1 MSRLARLWRLLTEA
15 PTAVSEPGR
24 RREIQLLS
32 SLLVVLVALG
42 TLSMLIQVLL
52 DTESWPTYVAEAV
65 ALAVL
70 GLAYGLGRTG
80 RFTAAALLT
89 VGVSTTACFTIAIFE
104 PRDATAYAL
113 LFVNMFLAR
122 LLFNKAGVWTMMAVN
137 LVGVILL
144 LPALGAPL
152 SSRDI
157 VMVSMFLVLV
167 AALLWLGARH
177 RDAVEHD
184 RRAALSA
191 SEARLNEA
199 QRISQLGSW
208 ELDLANNR
216 LTWSDEI
223 FRMFGID
230 RSRFDSSYEAFLAA
244 VHPEDR
250 ETVRR
255 AYAESVRNHVPY
267 EITHRLL
274 LPGGDVKYVHERCE
288 TVYAGDGTPLRSLG
302 TVQDITARVEAERA
316 LRESENDYRALIE
329 NANVGILVNHRGR
342 HVFANSRLLAMLGYS
357 ADELR
362 QTGIQEL
369 VHPDE
374 YQKVM
379 ERFRDRHAG
388 RPAPNVYETVF
399 VTRDGQPVPVELTAT
414 LTHWEGEPAGLV
426 FLQDIRERKA
436 AEAALRESE
445 ARFRTLSEVSFE
457 GIFIHDQGR
466 IVDCNPTFAAML
478 GYTPDE
484 IRRLNAFD
492 LVTREYHDVIREA
505 MQEGYNTSL
514 EVQAVHKDGSTFP
527 VEVFGKPL
535 VYQGRAMRV
544 ASVRDLS
551 TRRRSEAQMRK
562 LSGAVEQAADA
573 IMITD
578 RAGTIE
584 YVNPAFERTTGYSRA
599 EAIGRTPRLVKSGR
613 QGAGFYEGL
622 WRTIL
627 AGEVFSDVFI
637 NRRKDGALYY
647 EEKTITPLK
656 DREGRVTH
664 FISTGKDVTERMQT
678 QERLQYM
685 AQHDALT
692 ELPNRLLL
700 LDRLKQSLARARW
713 HQRLVAILFIDLDR
727 FKTINDTLGHEA
739 GDRLLQLLAE
749 RFNRAVREG
758 DTVARFGGDEFV
770 ILLDDVATEQDVGM
784 VAQKVLDA
792 LAAPFNIENQ
802 GLYIT
807 ASIGV
812 SLFPGDGE
820 DSGALLKNADVAM
833 YRAKELGKN
842 TYQFYSADMSA
853 RAFERLS
860 LETSLRHA
868 LERNEFLLYY
878 QPQLDVD
885 SGEIVG
891 VEALLRWRH
900 PDFGLVLPGEFIA
913 LLEET
918 GLILPAGEWILQTA
932 CAQLRAWH
940 AAGRRKLRLA
950 VNLSP
955 RQVQAPGLVAMVE
968 RALNGMR
975 ADAGRLELEITEGL
989 LVQHAPA
996 TMETFEA
1003 LRALG
1008 VRLAVDDFGTGYS
1021 SLSYLRRFPIDTLK
1035 IDRSFVHDIPHDPDD
1050 SAITTT
1056 IIAMAQGLRL
1066 EVVAEGVENAAQR
1079 DFLRSRGCR
1088 LMQGYLFSRPLP
1100 ADKITKLLKSNDPK
1114 S

>member
-388 RPAPNVYETVF
+388 RPAPNVDETGF
-399 VTRDGQPVPVELTAT
+399 VTRDGQPVPVELTVT

-466 IVDCNPTFAAML
+466 IVDCNPTFSAML

-484 IRRLNAFD
+484 IRRLNVFD

-1100 ADKITKLLKSNDPK
+1100 PDEITKLLKTDDPE

>member
-399 VTRDGQPVPVELTAT
+399 VTRDGQPVPVELTVT

-466 IVDCNPTFAAML
+466 IVDCNPTFSAML

-484 IRRLNAFD
+484 IRRLNVFD

-1100 ADKITKLLKSNDPK
+1100 PDEITKLLKTDDPE